1 MERSAFNPGDRRGHA
16 LLAGHRRRAGRT
28 LAGRT
33 RAEEERERQQDAVAK
48 WLKKDGDD
56 KSL

>member
-1 MERSAFNPGDRRGHA
+1 MGILYWLVIIVMLVA
-16 LLAGHRRRAGRT
+16 LWYAGVLRPTG

-48 WLKKDGDD
+48 WLKKDGEDRP
-56 KSL
+56 L

>member
-1 MERSAFNPGDRRGHA
+1 MGILYWLVIIVVLVALWHA
-16 LLAGHRRRAGRT
+16 GVLRPTG

-48 WLKKDGDD
+48 WLKKDGEDRP
-56 KSL
+56 L